1 MYVDVRVRLLSLP
14 SPLALEGSDLAL
26 WASLRCA

>member
-1 MYVDVRVRLLSLP
+1 VRLLSLP